1 MVNVIFHFF
10 ARGYLLTRKTTL
22 EQLYNYL
29 PLRYSVDISKSS
41 YHQKSEN
48 YAQQFIWLLH
58 LSMKVEDKGRQL

>member
-1 MVNVIFHFF
+1 MVNIIFHFF

-48 YAQQFIWLLH
+48 YIQQFI
-58 LSMKVEDKGRQL
+58 